1 MYYVCIEN
9 DQIVSVLNYEP
20 NVPES
25 VEVHEISDEDHELLK
40 NRTHY
45 FSIADKTVNPNSEE
59 MLEVTNL
66 EQEKQNAKI
75 DLAQSDWK
83 VLRHIREKALGIPST
98 LTEEEYIEL
107 ENNRQQWATLLN
119 Q

>member
-1 MYYVCIEN
+1 MYYVCVEN

-45 FSIADKTVNPNSEE
+45 FSIAAKSVESNSDE
-59 MLEVTNL
+59 MLEVFNL
-66 EQEKQNAKI
+66 EKEKQNAKLS
-75 DLAQSDWK
+75 LAESDWK

-98 LTEEEYIEL
+98 LTEEEYIDL

>member
-1 MYYVCIEN
+1 MYYVCVEN

-45 FSIADKTVNPNSEE
+45 FSIADKSVKSNSDE
-59 MLEVTNL
+59 MLETINL
-66 EQEKQNAKI
+66 EKEKQNAKI
-75 DLAQSDWK
+75 GLAESDWK
-83 VLRHIREKALGIPST
+83 VLRHIREKALGISST

-107 ENNRQQWATLLN
+107 ENNRQHWATLLN